1 GEEKEMNQQQE
12 NGRKRST
19 FMEAKEYIL
28 SRVKEILEN
37 GDLETINIVVDKIL
51 NTRQIFVYGSGRSG
65 IVGKAFAMRLVQ
77 MGLRA
82 YFIGETITPIVE
94 HGDLVIIISNKGET
108 YSAIQTANIVR
119 RVGGEVAVLT
129 SNRQSKL
136 ALAANHVIELKIEW
150 DTKHKRFA
158 PLGTL
163 FEVSAFIFLDALVA
177 EVMEKK
183 NENED
188 TMRARHAI
196 MV

>member
-1 GEEKEMNQQQE
+1 MSMATQ
-12 NGRKRST
+12 RT
-19 FMEAKEYIL
+19 FQEAKDYIL
-28 SRVKEILEN
+28 ERVKEILEN
-37 GDLETINIVVDKIL
+37 GDIGIIDTVVDKVL
-51 NTRQIFVYGSGRSG
+51 KTRQIFVYGVGRSG

-82 YFIGETITPIVE
+82 YFIGETVTPIVE
-94 HGDLVIIISNKGET
+94 SGDLVFIISNKGET

-119 RVGGEVAVLT
+119 RVGGEVVALT

-136 ALAANHVIELKIEW
+136 ALAANYVIELKIER
-150 DTKHKRFA
+150 DTKHKRLA

-163 FEVSAFIFLDALVA
+163 FEISAFIFLDALVA
-177 EVMEKK
+177 EIMEKK

-188 TMRARHAI
+188 TLRARHAI

>member
-1 GEEKEMNQQQE
+1 MNAISE
-12 NGRKRST
+12 NQKRT
-19 FMEAKEYIL
+19 FQEAKSYIIE
-28 SRVKEILEN
+28 RVKEILEN
-37 GDLETINIVVDKIL
+37 GDIETINVVVEKIL
-51 NTRQIFVYGSGRSG
+51 KTRQIFVYGAGRSG

-94 HGDLVIIISNKGET
+94 HGDLVFIVSNKGET

-119 RVGGEVAVLT
+119 RVGGEVVVLT
-129 SNRQSKL
+129 SNRHSKL
-136 ALAANHVIELKIEW
+136 ALAANHILELKIER
-150 DTKHKRFA
+150 DTKHRRFA

-163 FEVSAFIFLDALVA
+163 FEVAAFIFLDALVA
-177 EVMEKK
+177 EIMEKK

>member
-1 GEEKEMNQQQE
+1 MNATGENQ
-12 NGRKRST
+12 KST
-19 FMEAKEYIL
+19 FQEAKSYIL
-28 SRVKEILEN
+28 ERVKEILEN
-37 GDLETINIVVDKIL
+37 GDIETINVVVDKIL
-51 NTRQIFVYGSGRSG
+51 KTRQIFVYGAGRSG

-94 HGDLVIIISNKGET
+94 HGDLVFIVSNKGET

-119 RVGGEVAVLT
+119 RVGGEVVVLT
-129 SNRQSKL
+129 SNRHSKL
-136 ALAANHVIELKIEW
+136 ALAANHILELKIER
-150 DTKHKRFA
+150 DTKHRRFA

-163 FEVSAFIFLDALVA
+163 FEVAAFIFLDALVA
-177 EVMEKK
+177 EIMEKK

>member
-1 GEEKEMNQQQE
+1 MNQQQE